1 MFTFKNQALF
11 GAAALVAAFT
21 MQSALAGGPA
31 HRMPADYG
39 QPQPAYQLK
48 LVAADAG
55 KPLVLSFLDAN
66 GRPASGG
73 EVAMVHP
80 VNRGIKASP
89 SIQYVPEVLARD
101 TNGNFVCMGKHH
113 SGDVVAFRGV
123 GKAGTAPVWLTVT
136 ING

>member
-11 GAAALVAAFT
+11 GAAAVVAAFT
-21 MQSALAGGPA
+21 MQSALAGGPV
-31 HRMPADYG
+31 HHMPADYG

-55 KPLVLSFLDAN
+55 RPLVLSFLDAN
-66 GRPASGG
+66 GRPVAGG
-73 EVAMVHP
+73 DVAMVHP

-101 TNGNFVCMGKHH
+101 AHGNFVCMGKHH
-113 SGDVVAFRGV
+113 RGEVVAFRGV
-123 GKAGTAPVWLTVT
+123 GRAGTAPVWLTVT
-136 ING
+136 ISG

>member
-1 MFTFKNQALF
+1 MFTSKNQALF

-21 MQSALAGGPA
+21 MQSALAGGPV

-39 QPQPAYQLK
+39 RPQPAYQLK
-48 LVAADAG
+48 LVAAEAG
-55 KPLVLSFLDAN
+55 RPLVLSFRNAN
-66 GRPASGG
+66 GQPVAGG

-101 TNGNFVCMGKHH
+101 ANGNFVCMGKHRR
-113 SGDVVAFRGV
+113 GDVVAFRGV
-123 GKAGTAPVWLTVT
+123 GRAGASPVWLTVT
-136 ING
+136 ISG